1 MRDRAPSRAQS
12 GLTILG
18 ALFVIAIIA
27 IGGYFGYQWY
37 TGGEDAPTCK
47 NDHIACMRMC
57 RRLATDTAEAQ
68 KCQAAC
74 DRDLAGCERKPG

>member
-1 MRDRAPSRAQS
+1 MNRSQN

-18 ALFVIAIIA
+18 ALFLIAIIA

-37 TGGEDAPTCK
+37 LGGEDVPTCR

-57 RRLATDTAEAQ
+57 RRLSTESTESQ
-68 KCQAAC
+68 KCQSAC
-74 DRDLAGCERKPG
+74 DRDLAGCERKTG

>member
-1 MRDRAPSRAQS
+1 MGRSQR

-37 TGGEDAPTCK
+37 LGGEDVPTCK
-47 NDHIACMRMC
+47 NDHLACMRMC
-57 RRLATDTAEAQ
+57 RRLTTESVEAQ
-68 KCQAAC
+68 KCQSNCDGDLAAC
-74 DRDLAGCERKPG
+74 ERRKG